1 MDDRTRSTEAPLHP
15 YYTQRTNEGPGL
27 ALAALMIVIVGAMM
41 VAGLATAIGKWPAVL
56 IVLVLFSVFVWMIP
70 SDKAP
75 SGKPSWRAGRA
86 SPGRRSPVGRALRR
100 GLTVACM
107 GVICGIVMSALPGC
121 AESQAN
127 VAAHQALQTN
137 NDILA
142 PFTLRGID
150 DAEEA
155 YPGEDGISPALA
167 AQYRGLVD
175 DNEQLIDTL
184 NGRPA
189 DGAGVAVEPERD
201 TP

>member
-15 YYTQRTNEGPGL
+15 YYTQRTNDGPAL
-27 ALAALMIVIVGAMM
+27 AVAALMIVIVGALM
-41 VAGLATAIGKWPAVL
+41 VAGLATAIGKWPAILV
-56 IVLVLFSVFVWMIP
+56 VLVLFSGFVWLIP
-70 SDKAP
+70 SAKAP
-75 SGKPSWRAGRA
+75 SGKPSWRAGRVSA
-86 SPGRRSPVGRALRR
+86 GRRSRVGHTVHR
-100 GLTVACM
+100 GLTLACL
-107 GVICGIVMSALPGC
+107 GVICGIVMSAVPGC

-127 VAAHQALQTN
+127 VQAHQALQTN

-142 PFTLRGID
+142 PFTVRGID
-150 DAEEA
+150 DAES
-155 YPGEDGISPALA
+155 DGDVSPSLG

-175 DNEQLIDTL
+175 DNTQLIETL